1 MGLIKAALGSLQGTL
16 ADQYKEFFYCDS
28 IPNDILVVKG
38 RKRASN
44 RSSNKG
50 DDNIISQGSLIAV
63 ADGQA
68 MIIVE
73 QGKIVEFCNEPG
85 EYTFDASTEPSI
97 FNGGLNKETLMQ
109 TFNAVGKRFTFGG
122 VPPKD
127 QRVYYFNMKEILDNK
142 FGTQN
147 PVYFKIIDN
156 NIGLDM
162 DTSVRCNGMYS
173 YQITN
178 PMTFYTKLCSNVTNT
193 YDRSEIDAQLKSEFM
208 DALQPAFFKI
218 SELGIRPSGIPAHT
232 KELAQAMKEELSQK
246 WTELR
251 GISIVSLAIN
261 SVSIPKEDEDALKEA
276 QRQAMYANTKMAA
289 GSMVQAQTEAMKM
302 AAGNPGGAMMG
313 FMGMNMATQQG
324 GLNAQNL
331 FNMNQQQ
338 QMQQQQQQ
346 QSENSWTCSCGT
358 ANQGKFCAN
367 CGNPK
372 PAPAQA
378 NGWTCSCGTLNQGK
392 FCSNCGSPKPSGAPL
407 YKCDKCGY
415 EIKDPSNPPK
425 FCPECGDVFDK
436 NDIVK

>member
-1 MGLIKAALGSLQGTL
+1 MGLIKAALGSLKGTL

-156 NIGLDM
+156 
-162 DTSVRCNGMYS
+162 
-173 YQITN
+173 
-178 PMTFYTKLCSNVTNT
+178 
-193 YDRSEIDAQLKSEFM
+193 
-208 DALQPAFFKI
+208 I
-218 SELGIRPSGIPAHT
+218 S
-232 KELAQAMKEELSQK
+232 
-246 WTELR
+246 
-251 GISIVSLAIN
+251 
-261 SVSIPKEDEDALKEA
+261 
-276 QRQAMYANTKMAA
+276 
-289 GSMVQAQTEAMKM
+289 
-302 AAGNPGGAMMG
+302 
-313 FMGMNMATQQG
+313 
-324 GLNAQNL
+324 
-331 FNMNQQQ
+331 
-338 QMQQQQQQ
+338 
-346 QSENSWTCSCGT
+346 
-358 ANQGKFCAN
+358 
-367 CGNPK
+367 
-372 PAPAQA
+372 
-378 NGWTCSCGTLNQGK
+378 
-392 FCSNCGSPKPSGAPL
+392 
-407 YKCDKCGY
+407 
-415 EIKDPSNPPK
+415 
-425 FCPECGDVFDK
+425 
-436 NDIVK
+436 